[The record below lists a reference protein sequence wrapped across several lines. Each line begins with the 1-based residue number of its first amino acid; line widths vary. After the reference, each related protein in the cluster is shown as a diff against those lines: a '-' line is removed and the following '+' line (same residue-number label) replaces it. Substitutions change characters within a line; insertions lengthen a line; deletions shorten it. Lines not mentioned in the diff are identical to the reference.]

1 MKHYRL
7 LNSEDGMIVEEVD
20 GRNCTYCDSAFIY
33 KDDKVYHLIDIDSG
47 QSICKSYKLKRLEEL
62 YNERKKRYEEFK
74 KSDTYKIKVENFEK
88 LKLVSNYSKGVK

>member
-20 GRNCTYCDSAFIY
+20 GKDCKYCTSAYIY
-33 KDDKVYHLIDIDSG
+33 KDEKVYHLIDIDSG